1 VTAIASRFSSVFRQL
16 SIQRKLLAIVLA
28 TTFVALGLAVGL
40 LSAFDYYSFQARM
53 SRDLVRL
60 AESTA
65 LISEAS
71 VVFDDATE
79 AASILETLRAQPHVA
94 SATIWKDG
102 ELFARYGDST
112 ETLEELRPD
121 GPYSDNYFLTVFHT
135 IRRDGKVL
143 GVLQVQSDWGE
154 LRDRVRAL
162 ILTGVATLLIT
173 LLVTALLTSRL
184 QRFITGPILRLANV
198 TNSVRKNRDYSIRA
212 TKESGD
218 ELAQLVEGFNEMLTE
233 IQLRDE
239 EVTSARKDAEQANQ
253 RKSHFLANM
262 SHELR
267 TPLNAVIGYA
277 ELLTEDAA
285 KEGRDQVVT
294 DLARIH
300 SGGTHLLALINDVLD
315 LSKIEAGKLELTLE
329 TFNILP
335 LLDDVVS
342 VFLPLLA
349 RNQNEFTVRTGEDL
363 GTICAD
369 ARHVRQVLFNLLSNA
384 AKFTENGKVDLNAE
398 HVDDGGRSLLRIRVT
413 DTGIGMTEK
422 EVGNLFQAFTQ
433 AGPSTARKYGG
444 TGLGLALS
452 RELARHMGGDITV
465 VSEQGVGS
473 RFTLDLP
480 LRTAA
485 VSRGETTFNI

>member
-1 VTAIASRFSSVFRQL
+1 
-16 SIQRKLLAIVLA
+16 
-28 TTFVALGLAVGL
+28 
-40 LSAFDYYSFQARM
+40 
-53 SRDLVRL
+53 
-60 AESTA
+60 
-65 LISEAS
+65 
-71 VVFDDATE
+71 
-79 AASILETLRAQPHVA
+79 
-94 SATIWKDG
+94 
-102 ELFARYGDST
+102 
-112 ETLEELRPD
+112 
-121 GPYSDNYFLTVFHT
+121 
-135 IRRDGKVL
+135 
-143 GVLQVQSDWGE
+143 
-154 LRDRVRAL
+154 
-162 ILTGVATLLIT
+162 
-173 LLVTALLTSRL
+173 
-184 QRFITGPILRLANV
+184 LRLANV

-473 RFTLDLP
+473 SFTLDLP

-485 VSRGETTFNI
+485 VSRGERTFNI